1 MSNSLDPD
9 QARRFVGP
17 DLGPNCLPRLSADD
31 TGRQR
36 VKCRFCLLSF
46 HVLSYTDQYTLFHAG
61 GWGSIALVGHS
72 SRSLLNLYTKLA
84 GEGKLSVLADSHP
97 SLQNLKKGGSKLKP
111 VCLDMPSPNMQ
122 RLFRQIWWRQS

>member
-36 VKCRFCLLSF
+36 VKHVIYGKNKFLWKEQVSMERTSF
-46 HVLSYTDQYTLFHAG
+46 Y
-61 GWGSIALVGHS
+61 
-72 SRSLLNLYTKLA
+72 
-84 GEGKLSVLADSHP
+84 GKLFLPIQINIIA
-97 SLQNLKKGGSKLKP
+97 
-111 VCLDMPSPNMQ
+111 
-122 RLFRQIWWRQS
+122 RLIIDLSAYHFKY